1 VIKQKFEIEL
11 SFSGSRKPM
20 TQAQILEVMYNLSD
34 AIEYHVE
41 QVGIVPED
49 STYLTKEVRLES
61 GDLRIKSKYI
71 PGEGWDSPKA
81 VVSRGE
87 NGKH

>member
-1 VIKQKFEIEL
+1 MIKQKFEIEL

-34 AIEYHVE
+34 AIQNYIDS
-41 QVGIVPED
+41 VGIVPED
-49 STYLTKEVRLES
+49 SSYLTKKIHLES
-61 GDLRIKSKYI
+61 GDLRIKSEYI
-71 PGEGWDSPKA
+71 SREGWTSPKA
-81 VVSRGE
+81 VVSRRE

>member
-1 VIKQKFEIEL
+1 MIKQKFEIEL

-34 AIEYHVE
+34 AIQNHIDS
-41 QVGIVPED
+41 VGMVPED

-61 GDLRIKSKYI
+61 SDLRIKSEYI
-71 PGEGWDSPKA
+71 PGKGWASPKA
-81 VVSRGE
+81 VVSRRE